1 MTARSARS
9 VSTFVAIVAAAL
21 LLHACASSP
30 KTQYVTLNI
39 SPGNALPVVQPMH
52 PVQLTALH
60 IPEAL
65 DRPEVVTQPA
75 PNRFEI
81 SETERWAAPLAQLM
95 RLTLARDLETRLPGG
110 VLVFPE
116 SPVPDGTR
124 VLVVTVIDI
133 GVPADGELTL
143 QAEWALVSRSPV
155 RTELAQRAT
164 LRSPLTGAGAEAK
177 AAALSRALGKLA
189 DQIASSLDGR

>member
-1 MTARSARS
+1 MTARSARP
-9 VSTFVAIVAAAL
+9 VATIIAIMTTSM
-21 LLHACASSP
+21 LLHGCASSP
-30 KTQYVTLNI
+30 KTQYVTLNVT
-39 SPGNALPVVQPMH
+39 PGDALPVVQPMH

-60 IPEAL
+60 IPQAL

-110 VLVFPE
+110 GLVFPE

-124 VLVVTVIDI
+124 ALVVTVIDI
-133 GVPADGELTL
+133 GMPADGELTL

-155 RTELAQRAT
+155 RTEFAQRAT

-189 DQIASSLDGR
+189 DEIASSVNGR

>member
-1 MTARSARS
+1 MTARSARP
-9 VSTFVAIVAAAL
+9 VPTIIAIMTASM
-21 LLHACASSP
+21 LLHGCANSP
-30 KTQYVTLNI
+30 KTQYVTLNVT
-39 SPGNALPVVQPMH
+39 PGDALPVVQPMD
-52 PVQLTALH
+52 PVQPALH
-60 IPEAL
+60 IPQAL
-65 DRPEVVTQPA
+65 DRPEVVTQAA

-110 VLVFPE
+110 GLVFPE

-124 VLVVTVIDI
+124 ALVVTVIDI
-133 GVPADGELTL
+133 GMPADGELTL

-155 RTELAQRAT
+155 RTEFAQRAT

-189 DQIASSLDGR
+189 DEIASSVNGR